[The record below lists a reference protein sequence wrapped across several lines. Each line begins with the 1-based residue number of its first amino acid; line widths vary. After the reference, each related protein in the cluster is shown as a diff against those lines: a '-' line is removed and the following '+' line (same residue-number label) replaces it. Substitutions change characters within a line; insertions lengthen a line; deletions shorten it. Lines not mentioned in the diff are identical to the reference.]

1 MRNTIITILFLIQG
15 AFIHAQDYKIVWQ
28 QCLGD
33 ERPTYNHSVTKISD
47 GFFLTLGINSGEG
60 ITNYHGSADIWL
72 IRTDSL
78 HNILW
83 EKCYGGSDTD
93 NPRKIIPITDT
104 TFYIFGSTYSV
115 DGDVLSGNYGFN
127 DVWVVKING
136 QGDILWEKTYGS
148 PLSEIMN
155 DLVVTPDGGFVFTNR
170 FYSLGGDVSQYYG
183 LYDVWMCK
191 CDPEG
196 NIEWE
201 KTLGNEG
208 MDNGVSLLINRLGNI
223 VMIGAV
229 QFPGGM
235 VTCNPQGELGNVWL
249 VELDMQGNILWQQ
262 CYGGSDYEAGFDII
276 ETDGGYIFAAVAYSN
291 DGDVSGHHGPFGL
304 DGKPDIWIVKLD
316 TLGEI
321 MWQKCLGGTGYDY
334 SSAIF
339 ENDTGEILVFG
350 ETSSNDGDVSG
361 NNSNPD
367 EFDIWLAK
375 LDANGVLLKQQCF
388 GGRRNDYLNNHSVAK
403 INDCRYIISSE
414 TTHGSGDV
422 LCTLPDTY
430 DSDAW
435 FFEIKDCD
443 YYAPAIPDLPLG
455 SADIC
460 TGSTPQSTYTIPPVS
475 NSHGYVWELIPS
487 SAGTLSQSNHQATI
501 SWDTT
506 FNGTAGLSV
515 FNFNDCGSSAWSD
528 TLNIHV
534 ETCLGINE
542 AKETFAR
549 VYPNPAKQYVV
560 FELKNT
566 MLSGR
571 ITISDITGRQLASMP
586 ITGEKTIWQTAGLP
600 SGVYLYRIEG
610 ATAVASGR
618 LVILNE

>member
-1 MRNTIITILFLIQG
+1 MIQG